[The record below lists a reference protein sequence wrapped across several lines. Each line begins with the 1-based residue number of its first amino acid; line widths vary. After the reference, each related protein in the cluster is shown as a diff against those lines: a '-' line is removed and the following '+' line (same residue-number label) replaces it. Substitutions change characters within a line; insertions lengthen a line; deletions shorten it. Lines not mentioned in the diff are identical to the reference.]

1 MAGGHFMDTLFLQ
14 KHFAA
19 MGARLKVHQDERP
32 STPWRVIPPLA
43 IDVKTD
49 KRGEFYEIA
58 LGVQPPEVKLL
69 QIQPQARHLLLLT
82 EVGDRFLCGHDERH
96 WFVAAID
103 SRVSTVQE
111 AKQSLMPETLRTR
124 VGQLPFDEIDNRRN
138 GHFLRQGEWFFVPV
152 DRQMPDWLILK
163 DEPLQRNPRSKPHLC
178 EELYREGGQRV
189 YIVNQKRGRKA
200 FSETEYLK
208 RKEQNPDFDQFGVQI
223 RVANPTVFVRGTVRH
238 ADHATI
244 HLRGW
249 HRVLLND
256 EKVSDMVRFLD

>member
-1 MAGGHFMDTLFLQ
+1 MDTVFLQ

-32 STPWRVIPPLA
+32 STRWRVIPPLA

-49 KRGEFYEIA
+49 KHGEFFEFA
-58 LGVQPPEVKLL
+58 LGAQPPEVKLL

-96 WFVAAID
+96 WFVAAIE
-103 SRVSTVQE
+103 SPVSTVRE
-111 AKQSLMPETLRTR
+111 AKQSLMPEALRAQI
-124 VGQLPFDEIDNRRN
+124 GQLPFGEIDNRRN
-138 GHFLRQGEWFFVPV
+138 THFQRQGEWFFVPV
-152 DRQMPDWLILK
+152 RKQVPDWFILR

-178 EELYREGGQRV
+178 EELYREGGRRV
-189 YIVNQKRGRKA
+189 YIVFNQQGRSRVL
-200 FSETEYLK
+200 SEQEYLK
-208 RKEQNPDFDQFGVQI
+208 RKDQNPEFDRFGVQT
-223 RVANPTVFVRGTVRH
+223 RVADPTVYVRGSVRH

-249 HRVLLND
+249 HRVFLNG
-256 EKVSDMVRFLD
+256 EKASEMVRFLD